1 MAYINNILVFVE
13 EEEVTRGVEVSK
25 HPVEQGL
32 NITDNIKRDP
42 ITIQLSGEIV
52 GEKAPLFLKMLTL
65 WHQTGSYVKYIG
77 RNIISNAVITS
88 FDTGHTIDIK
98 GGCSFRMSIEEIR
111 VTKPA
116 YIPTKNVNSNSKKS
130 TKSGTQQ
137 VKKNTKETWHTVKS
151 GDTLWGIAAKYYGNG
166 SQYNKIYKANTKL
179 IKDPNKISIGWK
191 LLIP

>member
-1 MAYINNILVFVE
+1 MAYINNIQVFVE
-13 EEEVTRGVEVSK
+13 EEEVTRGVEISS

-65 WHQTGSYVKYIG
+65 WHQSGSYVKYIG

-111 VTKPA
+111 VAKPA
-116 YIPTKNVNSNSKKS
+116 YVAPSATKKS

-137 VKKNTKETWHTVKS
+137 VKKNKKETWHRVKA
-151 GDTLWGIAAKYYGNG
+151 GDTLWGLAVKYYGDGTKFNT
-166 SQYNKIYKANTKL
+166 IYKANTAR
-179 IKDPNKISIGWK
+179 IKSPDKIYVGQ
-191 LLIP
+191 LMLIP

>member
-1 MAYINNILVFVE
+1 MAYINNIQIFTE
-13 EEEVTRGVEVSK
+13 EEEVTRGVEISS

-32 NITDNIKRDP
+32 NITDNIKREP
-42 ITIQLSGEIV
+42 VAIHLTGEIV

-88 FDTGHTIDIK
+88 FETEHTIDIK

-111 VTKPA
+111 VAKSA
-116 YIPTKNVNSNSKKS
+116 YVAPSTTKKS

-137 VKKNTKETWHTVKS
+137 VKKNTKETWHHVKS
-151 GDTLWGIAAKYYGNG
+151 GETLWKIAEKYYGDG
-166 SQYNKIYKANTKL
+166 SKYVNIYRANTSR
-179 IKDPNKISIGWK
+179 IKNPNTIYPNQRI
-191 LLIP
+191 LIP